1 MLRACCIKIE
11 KFKSDRARR
20 AEILEK
26 YMPRGKENSQDSI
39 FLHIRMLLKLA
50 RKSISKNEAAQWIIS
65 KAGGSNRLRVCL
77 KEERYGC
84 FSGRARVAAVAA
96 VPWPALVGVEEEVE
110 VDGHRV
116 YDWWTEERP
125 RGLVCTPAAQNPF
138 VHPIT
143 TSASS
148 RAATITITTTT
159 IIIITTTIT
168 ATPVITPPRTII
180 HGLTKMTASRS
191 ASRTPTLA
199 RTASSLL

>member
-1 MLRACCIKIE
+1 MPLKYSIVKIRSWEYQNNVERGIK
-11 KFKSDRARR
+11 
-20 AEILEK
+20 
-26 YMPRGKENSQDSI
+26 
-39 FLHIRMLLKLA
+39 
-50 RKSISKNEAAQWIIS
+50 
-65 KAGGSNRLRVCL
+65 
-77 KEERYGC
+77 RY

-96 VPWPALVGVEEEVE
+96 VLWPALVGVEEEVE

-116 YDWWTEERP
+116 YGWWTEERL

-148 RAATITITTTT
+148 RGATITITTTT
-159 IIIITTTIT
+159 IIIITTTTIT

-191 ASRTPTLA
+191 ASRTRTLA